1 MEIEEIEERLDNLES
16 EISELNDRLD
26 DSDISELND
35 RLDDIEYET
44 SRIDDFEYDRDYQ
57 AEKLEEIW
65 TVLATSGIATERG
78 KVKCYCGETMV
89 EEEFIHGKWIAIQF
103 CSQECKDKGAPE

>member
-1 MEIEEIEERLDNLES
+1 MEIEELEERIEELFS
-16 EISELNDRLD
+16 EISELSDRLD
-26 DSDISELND
+26 DIDELND

-57 AEKLEEIW
+57 ADKLEEIW
-65 TVLATSGIATERG
+65 TVLATSGIATVRG

-89 EEEFIHGKWIAIQF
+89 EEEFRNGKWQAIQF
-103 CSQECKDKGAPE
+103 CSQECKDKGVPE

>member
-1 MEIEEIEERLDNLES
+1 MEIEEIEERIEELFY

-26 DSDISELND
+26 DIEELND

-89 EEEFIHGKWIAIQF
+89 EEEFIDGKWIAIQF